1 MQKNVLALALAAALS
16 PLVPAGAADFEVSGR
31 GGVAISSGNPQTVK
45 ALSLSVAKRNAL
57 EAGINRV
64 NGPDSARDPKV
75 ADKLPAL
82 LDQISDERFFNRR
95 SQSVGDQ
102 YETTLTLVM
111 DDMEF
116 KRLLSDAGIAANT
129 TTARSFAI
137 LAVMDE
143 FRRLPSD
150 QRVPLE
156 ELEEFSSSKGKSF
169 KDKSIDLKSSKA
181 ASASAATSSSAVDA
195 RASASGK
202 ASGSYDS
209 SIDAKR
215 SATLD
220 ASARDGYGG
229 QGSISG
235 SASGS
240 LSARDKGSFSAEQ
253 NRAASY
259 KESNA
264 SSAASASASS
274 NTALSAKNVY
284 SEEHDDVRYKKLI
297 KYQPQNR
304 GPEQI
309 SMTYN
314 AFKGRM
320 QEYDLKVLDNDLF
333 RSKYFKNKP
342 ITIEQMQK
350 GEELAKY
357 VGYARTDAK
366 ADFFLVG
373 SSILIDGGTSSV
385 TGEALCTGVMT
396 VKIFSTISSEDIASD
411 TTSETAAGRNA
422 DDCAA
427 NVAKKLAAVG
437 GPIISAR
444 VQDYWKR
451 RNTYGREYVI
461 TLQGAALPDS
471 ATRGLSKALKSVPG
485 VEKATLRSQNETEY
499 QMVVVYKGESLKDE
513 LDDKLDLNPLFAA
526 RHSRVDSD
534 QILICM
540 AACQAPAADNKG
552 KKKK

>member
-1 MQKNVLALALAAALS
+1 MQKNLLALVLAAT
-16 PLVPAGAADFEVSGR
+16 LVPAAAADFRVSGR

-45 ALSLSVAKRNAL
+45 ALSLRDAKRNAL

-75 ADKLPAL
+75 ADKLTAI
-82 LDQISDERFFNRR
+82 LDQISDERFSDRR
-95 SQSVGDQ
+95 SQSIGDQ

-111 DDMEF
+111 DEMEF
-116 KRLLSDAGIAANT
+116 KRLLSDAGIATNT
-129 TTARSFAI
+129 ATARSFSI

-169 KDKSIDLKSSKA
+169 KDKSIDAKSNKA
-181 ASASAATSSSAVDA
+181 ASASTASSASAVDA

-209 SIDAKR
+209 SVDAKR
-215 SATLD
+215 SASMD
-220 ASARDGYGG
+220 ASGRDGYGG

-235 SASGS
+235 SSSGS
-240 LSARDKGSFSAEQ
+240 LSARDKGSYNAEQ

-259 KESNA
+259 KEANA
-264 SSAASASASS
+264 SSASAASASS
-274 NTALSAKNVY
+274 NSAISAKNVA

-320 QEYDLKVLDNDLF
+320 QDYDLKVLDNDLF

-350 GEELAKY
+350 GEDLAKY
-357 VGYARTDAK
+357 VGFARTDAK

-396 VKIFSTISSEDIASD
+396 VKIFSTITSEDIASD
-411 TTSETAAGRNA
+411 TTSETAAGMNA

-427 NVAKKLAAVG
+427 NVAKKLAGIG

-451 RNTYGREYVI
+451 RNTYGREFII
-461 TLQGAALPDS
+461 TLQGSALPDS
-471 ATRGLSKALKSVPG
+471 ATRGLSKALKGIPG

-513 LDDKLDLNPLFAA
+513 LDDKLDVNPLFAA
-526 RHSRVDSD
+526 RHSRVESD

-540 AACQAPAADNKG
+540 GVCQVAAVDNKA